1 MFEEIE
7 NNKGRSKA
15 FTILTI
21 FVLVAT
27 ITGVAIA
34 AYTWNFASTNANTI
48 GTGNISM
55 SLLESNDTIYLT
67 KTLPMSDATGMALD
81 GDRET
86 FDFAITTQASGAPG
100 NISYNISITKVAVD
114 SGYTAFSDSAV
125 KVYLTALT
133 GDGEIQV
140 VKPTLVSSII
150 TSGDTGTLTF
160 DSGKTGYLTHNH
172 TTTNTTKT
180 TKYRLRMWIASTVDA
195 SKWTASTKNQYK
207 LKVGTSGTLS
217 A

>member
-7 NNKGRSKA
+7 NKKGQSKA
-15 FTILTI
+15 LTILAI

-34 AYTWNFASTNANTI
+34 AYTWNFESKNANTI

-55 SLLESNDTIYLT
+55 SLLESNDTIAISSA
-67 KTLPMSDATGMALD
+67 LPISDATGMALGSD
-81 GDRET
+81 KS

-100 NISYNISITKVAVD
+100 NISYNVSITKVDVD
-114 SGYTAFSDSAV
+114 SGYTALKDSDV
-125 KVYLTALT
+125 KVYLTTLA
-133 GDGEIQV
+133 GEDEIQV

-150 TSGDTGTLTF
+150 TSGNTGTLTF
-160 DSGKTGYLTHNH
+160 DSGKTGYLTHSH
-172 TTTNTTKT
+172 TTANQTKT
-180 TKYRLRMWIASTVDA
+180 TKYRLRMWVDSAVDA
-195 SKWTASTKNQYK
+195 SSWTASTKNQYK
-207 LKVGTSGTLS
+207 LKVSTSGTLS

>member
-34 AYTWNFASTNANTI
+34 AYTWNFASSKANTI

-55 SLLESNDTIYLT
+55 SLLESNDTINIT
-67 KTLPMSDATGMALD
+67 NALPVKDATGMALGSD
-81 GDRET
+81 ES

-114 SGYTAFSDSAV
+114 SGYTALNDSDV
-125 KVYLTALT
+125 KVYLTTITA
-133 GDGEIQV
+133 DGEDQV
-140 VKPTLVSSII
+140 VAPTLVSSII
-150 TSGDTGTLTF
+150 TSGSTGTLA
-160 DSGKTGYLTHNH
+160 SNLTHNH
-172 TTTNTTKT
+172 TTADQTKT
-180 TKYRLRMWIASTVDA
+180 TKYRLRMWIDSAVDA
-195 SKWTASTKNQYK
+195 SNWDENTKNQYK
-207 LKVGTSGTLS
+207 LKVSTSGTLS

>member
-7 NNKGRSKA
+7 NKRGQSKA
-15 FTILTI
+15 LTILAI

-34 AYTWNFASTNANTI
+34 AYTWNFASENANTI

-55 SLLESNDTIYLT
+55 SLLESNDVINITNA
-67 KTLPMSDATGMALD
+67 LPIKDATGMALGSD
-81 GDRET
+81 ES

-114 SGYTAFSDSAV
+114 SGYTALEDSNV
-125 KVYLTALT
+125 KVYLSTLT
-133 GDGEIQV
+133 SEGEDQV
-140 VKPTLVSSII
+140 VAPTLVSSII
-150 TSGDTGTLTF
+150 TSGSTGTLA
-160 DSGKTGYLTHNH
+160 SNLTHNH
-172 TTTNTTKT
+172 TTADQTKT
-180 TKYRLRMWIASTVDA
+180 TKYRLRMWVDKDVDA
-195 SKWTASTKNQYK
+195 SDWTENTKNQYK
-207 LKVGTSGTLS
+207 LKVSTSGTLS

>member
-7 NNKGRSKA
+7 NKRGQSKA
-15 FTILTI
+15 LTILTI

-34 AYTWNFASTNANTI
+34 AYTWNFASENANTI

-55 SLLESNDTIYLT
+55 SLLESNDVINITNA
-67 KTLPMSDATGMALD
+67 LPIKDATGMALGSD
-81 GDRET
+81 ES

-114 SGYTAFSDSAV
+114 SGYTALEDSNV
-125 KVYLTALT
+125 KVYLSTLT
-133 GDGEIQV
+133 SEGEDQV
-140 VKPTLVSSII
+140 VAPTLVSSII
-150 TSGDTGTLTF
+150 TSGSTGTLA
-160 DSGKTGYLTHNH
+160 SNLTHNH
-172 TTTNTTKT
+172 TTADQTKT
-180 TKYRLRMWIASTVDA
+180 TKYRLRMWVDSAVDA
-195 SKWTASTKNQYK
+195 SDWTASTKNQYK
-207 LKVGTSGTLS
+207 LKVSTSGTLS

>member
-7 NNKGRSKA
+7 NKRGQSKA
-15 FTILTI
+15 LTILTI

-34 AYTWNFASTNANTI
+34 AYTWNFESKNANTI

-55 SLLESNDTIYLT
+55 SFLESTDVINITNALPITDDNGMGLNT
-67 KTLPMSDATGMALD
+67 KN
-81 GDRET
+81 EY

-100 NISYNISITKVAVD
+100 NISYNVSITKVDVD
-114 SGYTAFSDSAV
+114 SGYTALKDSDV
-125 KVYLTALT
+125 KVYLTTLA
-133 GDGEIQV
+133 GEDEIQV
-140 VKPTLVSSII
+140 VRPTLVSSII

-172 TTTNTTKT
+172 TTADQTKT
-180 TKYRLRMWIASTVDA
+180 TKYRLRMWVDSTVDA
-195 SKWTASTKNQYK
+195 SGWTENTKNQYK
-207 LKVGTSGTLS
+207 LKVSTSGTLS

>member
-7 NNKGRSKA
+7 NKKGHSKA
-15 FTILTI
+15 FTILAI

-34 AYTWNFASTNANTI
+34 AYTWNFASENANTI

-55 SLLESNDTIYLT
+55 SLLESNDVINITNA
-67 KTLPMSDATGMALD
+67 LPIKDATGMALGSD
-81 GDRET
+81 ES

-114 SGYTAFSDSAV
+114 SGYTALEDSNV
-125 KVYLTALT
+125 KVYLSTLT
-133 GDGEIQV
+133 SEGEDQV
-140 VKPTLVSSII
+140 VAPTLVSSII
-150 TSGDTGTLTF
+150 TSGSTGTLA
-160 DSGKTGYLTHNH
+160 SNLTHNH
-172 TTTNTTKT
+172 TTADQTKT
-180 TKYRLRMWIASTVDA
+180 TKYRLRMWVDKDVDA
-195 SKWTASTKNQYK
+195 SDWTENTKNQYK
-207 LKVGTSGTLS
+207 LKVSTSGTLS

>member
-7 NNKGRSKA
+7 NKRGQSKA
-15 FTILTI
+15 FTILAI

-34 AYTWNFASTNANTI
+34 AYTWNFTSSIANTI

-55 SLLESNDTIYLT
+55 SLLESNDTINIT
-67 KTLPMSDATGMALD
+67 NALPVKDATGMALGSD
-81 GDRET
+81 ES

-114 SGYTAFSDSAV
+114 SGYTALNDSDV
-125 KVYLTALT
+125 KVYLTTITA
-133 GDGEIQV
+133 DGEDQV
-140 VKPTLVSSII
+140 VAPTLVSSII
-150 TSGDTGTLTF
+150 TSGSTGTLA
-160 DSGKTGYLTHNH
+160 SNLTHNH
-172 TTTNTTKT
+172 TTADQTKT
-180 TKYRLRMWIASTVDA
+180 TKYRLRMWIDSAVDA
-195 SKWTASTKNQYK
+195 SNWDENTKNQYK
-207 LKVGTSGTLS
+207 LKVSTSGTLS